1 MSIRKNRMLFICE
14 VSEQILLM
22 FDELS
27 KYKNNGHFFFERGQT
42 LSKVC
47 NAPEQAGV
55 YYILM
60 LRKGKIELVYIG
72 ASGTINQK
80 GEFRTQLLQGRLNN
94 KQNGTKRQQFFEE
107 KMLQMEI
114 DALDIYWFVTF
125 DRENQHIPSYVEAVL
140 LQKHFDIYGY
150 LPEWNKSF

>member
-1 MSIRKNRMLFICE
+1 
-14 VSEQILLM
+14 M
-22 FDELS
+22 FDELT

-42 LSKVC
+42 LSQVC
-47 NAPEQAGV
+47 NAPEKAGV

-80 GEFRTQLLQGRLNN
+80 GEFKTQLLRGRLNN
-94 KQNGTKRQQFFEE
+94 KQNGTKRQMFFEE
-107 KMLQMEI
+107 IMLKNEI

-125 DRENQHIPSYVEAVL
+125 DKDNQHLPSYVEAVL
-140 LQKHFDIYGY
+140 LQKHFEIYGC
-150 LPEWNKSF
+150 LPAWNKCF

>member
-1 MSIRKNRMLFICE
+1 
-14 VSEQILLM
+14 M
-22 FDELS
+22 FGKLT
-27 KYKNNGHFFFERGQT
+27 KYKTNGHFFFERGQT

-47 NAPEQAGV
+47 NAPEQPGV

-80 GEFRTQLLQGRLNN
+80 GEFKTQLLRGRLSN
-94 KQNGTKRQQFFEE
+94 KQNGRKRQQYFEE
-107 KMLQMEI
+107 IMLQKEI

-125 DRENQHIPSYVEAVL
+125 DKDNQHLPSYVEALL

-150 LPEWNKSF
+150 LPEWNKGF

>member
-1 MSIRKNRMLFICE
+1 MVLDDG
-14 VSEQILLM
+14 LL
-22 FDELS
+22 
-27 KYKNNGHFFFERGQT
+27 
-42 LSKVC
+42 C

-80 GEFRTQLLQGRLNN
+80 GAFKTQLLGGRLNN
-94 KQNGTKRQQFFEE
+94 KQNGTKRQQYFEE
-107 KMLQMEI
+107 IMLEKEI

-125 DRENQHIPSYVEAVL
+125 DNDSQHLPSYVAALL
-140 LQKHFDIYGY
+140 LQKHFDIYGC
-150 LPEWNKSF
+150 LPAWNKEF

>member
-1 MSIRKNRMLFICE
+1 
-14 VSEQILLM
+14 M
-22 FDELS
+22 FDELK

-72 ASGTINQK
+72 SSGTINQK
-80 GEFRTQLLQGRLNN
+80 GEFKTQLLRGRLNN

-107 KMLQMEI
+107 IMVQKEI
-114 DALDIYWFVTF
+114 EALDIYWFVTF
-125 DRENQHIPSYVEAVL
+125 DKDNQHLPSYVEASL

-150 LPEWNKSF
+150 LPGWNKEF

>member
-1 MSIRKNRMLFICE
+1 
-14 VSEQILLM
+14 M
-22 FDELS
+22 FDELT
-27 KYKNNGHFFFERGQT
+27 KYKNNGHFFFERGQN

-72 ASGTINQK
+72 ASGTINQN
-80 GEFRTQLLQGRLNN
+80 GEFKTELLRGRLNN

-107 KMLQMEI
+107 IMLQNDI
-114 DALDIYWFVTF
+114 DALDIYWFVTL
-125 DRENQHIPSYVEAVL
+125 DKDNQDLPSYVEALL
-140 LQKHFDIYGY
+140 LQIHFEIYGY
-150 LPEWNKSF
+150 LPEWNTSF

>member
-1 MSIRKNRMLFICE
+1 
-14 VSEQILLM
+14 M

-27 KYKNNGHFFFERGQT
+27 KYKNNGHFFFKVEQT
-42 LSKVC
+42 LSQVC

-60 LRKGKIELVYIG
+60 LRKGKVQLVYIG

-80 GEFRTQLLQGRLNN
+80 GKFSKQLLRGRINN
-94 KQNGTKRQQFFEE
+94 KQDGMKRQYFFEE
-107 KMLQMEI
+107 IMLKNEI

-125 DRENQHIPSYVEAVL
+125 DKDNQHIPSYVEALL
-140 LQKHFDIYGY
+140 LQKHFEINGC
-150 LPEWNKSF
+150 LPEWNKEF

>member
-1 MSIRKNRMLFICE
+1 
-14 VSEQILLM
+14 M
-22 FDELS
+22 FDELT
-27 KYKNNGHFFFERGQT
+27 KYKTNGHFFFERGQT

-55 YYILM
+55 YYILK

-80 GEFRTQLLQGRLNN
+80 GEFKTQLLRGRLNN
-94 KQNGTKRQQFFEE
+94 KQNGTKQQQFFEE
-107 KMLQMEI
+107 IMMEKEI

-125 DRENQHIPSYVEAVL
+125 DKDNKHLPSYVEALL

-150 LPEWNKSF
+150 LPEWNKGF